1 MSLSHPPVSDAS
13 AEGADLDPRSEEEWA
28 ALERAGLRLLK
39 DTLERYRG
47 VHARVAHEPVPARVK
62 HALAERP
69 PREGLGIEAA
79 LGRALELVAPHG
91 PGNVGPRFWGWV
103 LGAGNLPGM
112 LGQWLATSM
121 NANVWAGDQAP
132 AWLELEVLSWF
143 RDAFEFPATSSG
155 LLLEGTS
162 SANTLA
168 LAIAR
173 HRATDGDVARRG
185 LAARPVLRLYCS
197 TDTHVSIIK
206 SAQLLGLGR
215 EGVCLVPARADGSS
229 DVAAMERAIVADRRA
244 GLEPFCVV
252 GSAGTVGVGALDPLL
267 ELHALSA
274 RHGLWFHV
282 DGAIGALGYLS
293 PALRPRLAGLSL
305 ADSLAF
311 DLHKWGQVPYDCG
324 CLLVRDGAMHRA
336 AFALETEY
344 LCTTDSGL
352 TRHGSPAFQDLGPG
366 LSRADRA
373 LKVWMTFMAL
383 GSERIVRVFEANV
396 AQARWLAARVAR
408 EPELELANA
417 VDLNIVCFRYR
428 APAAG
433 DATADGLQE
442 RIAAELHAS
451 GFCVLSPYRIAGV
464 PCLRVA
470 IANHRTRRD
479 DLEALVQQVL
489 EHGRRC
495 SVGPPPA
502 AAPAVELGSRRGG
515 LLL

>member
-1 MSLSHPPVSDAS
+1 MTNPSHTPANEAWV
-13 AEGADLDPRSEEEWA
+13 EGADLDPRSEEEWA
-28 ALERAGLRLLK
+28 ALQRAGLRLLEY
-39 DTLERYRG
+39 TLDRYRG
-47 VHARVAHEPVPARVK
+47 LRARAAHRPVPARVRQ
-62 HALAERP
+62 ALAERP
-69 PREGLGIEAA
+69 PRDGLGIEAA
-79 LGRALELVAPHG
+79 LGRALDLIAPHG
-91 PGNVGPRFWGWV
+91 PGNIGPRFWGWV

-143 RDAFEFPATSSG
+143 CDWFEFPATASG

-173 HRATDGDVARRG
+173 HRATQGEVARRG
-185 LAARPVLRLYCS
+185 LRAQPALRLYAS
-197 TDTHVSIIK
+197 TETHVSIIK
-206 SAQLLGLGR
+206 AAQLLGLGR
-215 EGVCLVPARADGSS
+215 DGVRLVPARADGTS
-229 DVAAMERAIVADRRA
+229 DVAALERAIEADRRA

-293 PALRPRLAGLSL
+293 AALRPRLAGLSL

-324 CLLVRDGAMHRA
+324 CLLVRDAALHRA
-336 AFALETEY
+336 AFAVETEY
-344 LCTTDSGL
+344 LCATDAGL

-383 GSERIVRVFEANV
+383 GTERVERVFEANV
-396 AQARWLAARVAR
+396 AQARWLASAS
-408 EPELELANA
+408 
-417 VDLNIVCFRYR
+417 R
-428 APAAG
+428 A
-433 DATADGLQE
+433 
-442 RIAAELHAS
+442 
-451 GFCVLSPYRIAGV
+451 
-464 PCLRVA
+464 
-470 IANHRTRRD
+470 
-479 DLEALVQQVL
+479 
-489 EHGRRC
+489 
-495 SVGPPPA
+495 
-502 AAPAVELGSRRGG
+502 SRSSSS
-515 LLL
+515 

>member
-1 MSLSHPPVSDAS
+1 MSSSHPPPSEAW
-13 AEGADLDPRSEEEWA
+13 AEAADLDPRDEEEWA
-28 ALERAGLRLLK
+28 AVERAGRRLLE

-47 VHARVAHEPVPARVK
+47 LRTRSAHDPVPSRVK
-62 HALAERP
+62 QALAEVP

-79 LGRALELVAPHG
+79 LGRALELIAPYG
-91 PGNVGPRFWGWV
+91 TGNLGPRFWGWV
-103 LGAGNLPGM
+103 LGAGNVPGM

-143 RDAFEFPATSSG
+143 RDWFEFPKTSSG

-185 LAARPVLRLYCS
+185 LSARAPLRVYCS
-197 TDTHVSIIK
+197 TETHVSVVK
-206 SAQLLGLGR
+206 SAQLLGLGQD
-215 EGVCLVPARADGSS
+215 GVCEVPARPDGTS
-229 DVAAMERAIVADRRA
+229 DVPAMERAIVADRRA
-244 GLEPFCVV
+244 GLQPFCVV

-267 ELHALSA
+267 ELHALCA

-293 PALRPRLAGLSL
+293 PRLRPRFAGLPL

-324 CLLVRDGAMHRA
+324 CLLVRDGALHRA
-336 AFALETEY
+336 AFALDANY
-344 LCTTDSGL
+344 LSTTDSGL

-383 GSERIVRVFEANV
+383 GSERVVRVFEANV
-396 AQARWLAARVAR
+396 AQARWLSERIAR

-428 APAAG
+428 ARQP
-433 DATADGLQE
+433 DGPDPNALQE

-451 GFCVLSPYRIAGV
+451 GFCVLSPYRIGGS

-470 IANHRTRRD
+470 IANHRTRRQ
-479 DLEALVQQVL
+479 DLESLVERVL
-489 EHGRRC
+489 DYGRRC
-495 SVGPPPA
+495 SADLPPA
-502 AAPAVELGSRRGG
+502 A
-515 LLL
+515 

>member
-1 MSLSHPPVSDAS
+1 MSLSQPLTSDAGV
-13 AEGADLDPRSEEEWA
+13 EGADLDPRGEEEWA
-28 ALERAGLRLLK
+28 ALQRAGLRLL
-39 DTLERYRG
+39 DYTIERYRG
-47 VHARVAHEPVPARVK
+47 LRARSAHEPVPARVK
-62 HALAERP
+62 QALAEAP
-69 PREGLGIEAA
+69 PRHGLGVEAA
-79 LGRALELVAPHG
+79 LERALELIAPYG
-91 PGNVGPRFWGWV
+91 PGNIGPRFWGWV

-143 RDAFEFPATSSG
+143 RDWFEFPATSSG

-173 HRATDGDVARRG
+173 HRATEGAVARRG
-185 LAARPVLRLYCS
+185 LSAGPTLRLYAS
-197 TDTHVSIIK
+197 TETHVSIIK

-215 EGVCLVPARADGSS
+215 DGVCLVPARSDGTS
-229 DVAAMERAIVADRRA
+229 DVAALERAIVADRGA
-244 GLEPFCVV
+244 GLQPFCVV

-267 ELHALSA
+267 ELHALSV

-293 PALRPRLAGLSL
+293 PALRPRLAGLPL

-324 CLLVRDGAMHRA
+324 CLLVRDAALHRA
-336 AFALETEY
+336 AFTVDTDY
-344 LCTTDSGL
+344 LSATDTGL

-383 GSERIVRVFEANV
+383 GAERVVRVFEANV
-396 AQARWLAARVAR
+396 AQARWLAERVAR

-428 APAAG
+428 ARHTGGAA
-433 DATADGLQE
+433 ADGLQE
-442 RIAAELHAS
+442 RIAAQLQAS
-451 GFCVLSPYRIAGV
+451 GFCVLSPYRIGGV

-470 IANHRTRRD
+470 ISNHRTRRQ
-479 DLEALVQQVL
+479 DLEALVQRVL
-489 EHGRRC
+489 EHGRQSC
-495 SVGPPPA
+495 SG
-502 AAPAVELGSRRGG
+502 
-515 LLL
+515 

>member
-1 MSLSHPPVSDAS
+1 MSRSHQPTNEAL

-28 ALERAGLRLLK
+28 ALERAGRRLLEY
-39 DTLERYRG
+39 TLERYRG
-47 VHARVAHEPVPARVK
+47 LHARTAYEPVPTRVK
-62 HALAERP
+62 HALAEAP

-79 LGRALELVAPHG
+79 LGRALELIAPYG
-91 PGNVGPRFWGWV
+91 PGNIGPRFWGWV

-143 RDAFEFPATSSG
+143 REWFEFPPTSSG
-155 LLLEGTS
+155 VLLEGTS
-162 SANTLA
+162 SANILA

-173 HRATDGDVARRG
+173 HRATNGDVARRG
-185 LAARPVLRLYCS
+185 LSARAPLRVYCS
-197 TDTHVSIIK
+197 TETHVSIAK
-206 SAQLLGLGR
+206 AAQLLGLGR
-215 EGVCLVPARADGSS
+215 DGVCEVPARADGTS
-229 DVAAMERAIVADRRA
+229 DVPAMERAIIAERRA

-252 GSAGTVGVGALDPLL
+252 GSAGTVGVGALDPLP

-274 RHGLWFHV
+274 RQGLWFHV

-293 PALRPRLAGLSL
+293 PGLRPRLAGLPL

-324 CLLVRDGAMHRA
+324 CLLVRDGALHRA
-336 AFALETEY
+336 AFALDTEY
-344 LCTTDSGL
+344 LCTTDTGL

-373 LKVWMTFMAL
+373 LKVWMTFMTL
-383 GSERIVRVFEANV
+383 GSERVARVFEANV
-396 AQARWLAARVAR
+396 AQARWLAERIAC

-428 APAAG
+428 ARLEGAPDPG
-433 DATADGLQE
+433 TLQE
-442 RIAAELHAS
+442 LIAAELRAS
-451 GFCVLSPYRIAGV
+451 GFCVLSPYRMGGV

-470 IANHRTRRD
+470 IANHRKRRH
-479 DLEALVQQVL
+479 DLETLVQQVL

-495 SVGPPPA
+495 SADKPPA
-502 AAPAVELGSRRGG
+502 TCC
-515 LLL
+515 

>member
-1 MSLSHPPVSDAS
+1 MSLSQLPASDDGV
-13 AEGADLDPRSEEEWA
+13 EGADLDPRSEEEWA
-28 ALERAGLRLLK
+28 ELERAGLRLLQY
-39 DTLERYRG
+39 TLGRYRG
-47 VHARVAHEPVPARVK
+47 LRSRAAHEPVPDRVK
-62 HALAERP
+62 HALAGAP
-69 PREGLGIEAA
+69 PRDGLGVEAA
-79 LGRALELVAPHG
+79 LARALDLIAPHG

-143 RDAFEFPATSSG
+143 RDWFEFPETSSG

-185 LAARPVLRLYCS
+185 LWARPALRVYGS
-197 TDTHVSIIK
+197 TETHVSIIK

-215 EGVCLVPARADGSS
+215 DGVCLVPARSDGTC

-244 GLEPFCVV
+244 GLAPFCVV

-293 PALRPRLAGLSL
+293 PALRPRLAGLPL

-324 CLLVRDGAMHRA
+324 CLLVRDAALHRA
-336 AFALETEY
+336 AFAVETEY
-344 LCTTDSGL
+344 LCTTDTGL

-383 GSERIVRVFEANV
+383 GSERVVRVFEANV
-396 AQARWLAARVAR
+396 AQARWLAERVAR

-428 APAAG
+428 ARPSAEAAS
-433 DATADGLQE
+433 DDLQE
-442 RIAAELHAS
+442 RIAARLHAS
-451 GFCVLSPYRIAGV
+451 GFCVLSPYRIGGV

-470 IANHRTRRD
+470 IANHRTRRQ

-489 EHGRRC
+489 EHGRADQ
-495 SVGPPPA
+495 G
-502 AAPAVELGSRRGG
+502 AAPSKAASSGALGRG
-515 LLL
+515 

>member
-1 MSLSHPPVSDAS
+1 MRQSSPQTSGAS
-13 AEGADLDPRSEEEWA
+13 ADNACLDPRSAEEWA
-28 ALERAGLRLLK
+28 ALERAGRRLLEH
-39 DTLERYRG
+39 TLERYRSLG
-47 VHARVAHEPVPARVK
+47 EATAYEPVPPRVK
-62 HALAERP
+62 QALSEAP
-69 PREGLGIEAA
+69 PRAGLGVEAA
-79 LGRALELVAPHG
+79 LERALELVAPHG
-91 PGNVGPRFWGWV
+91 PGNIGPRFWGWV

-132 AWLELEVLSWF
+132 AWLELEVLRWF
-143 RDAFEFPATSSG
+143 RDWFEFPETSSG

-173 HRATDGDVARRG
+173 HRATGGDVARRG
-185 LAARPVLRLYCS
+185 LSSQPLLRLYCS
-197 TDTHVSIIK
+197 TETHVSIVK
-206 SAQLLGLGR
+206 AAQLLGLGR
-215 EGVCLVPARADGSS
+215 DGVRQVPSRSDGRS
-229 DVAAMERAIVADRRA
+229 DVAALESAIVADRRA

-267 ELHALSA
+267 ELQALSA

-293 PALRPRLAGLSL
+293 PALRPRLAGLPL

-311 DLHKWGQVPYDCG
+311 DLHKWGQVPYACG
-324 CLLVRDGAMHRA
+324 CLLVRDGALHRA
-336 AFALETEY
+336 AFAVDTDY
-344 LCTTDSGL
+344 LSTTDTGL

-366 LSRADRA
+366 LSRPDRA

-383 GSERIVRVFEANV
+383 GSDRVVSLFETNV
-396 AQARWLAARVAR
+396 AQARWLAERIAG

-428 APAAG
+428 SRAG
-433 DATADGLQE
+433 GVDPGALQE
-442 RIAAELHAS
+442 RIAAGLRAS
-451 GFCVLSPYRIAGV
+451 AFCVLSPFHIGGV

-470 IANHRTRRD
+470 LSNHRTRRE
-479 DLEALVQQVL
+479 DLEALVQRVL
-489 EHGRRC
+489 ELGRQGAT
-495 SVGPPPA
+495 SEP
-502 AAPAVELGSRRGG
+502 
-515 LLL
+515 